1 MKAYILAGGLGTRLY
16 PYSLILPKPLLSIG
30 NDTVIERVLKWL
42 VKGGITDVT
51 ISISSK
57 ANLYRL
63 LIGDVFMGARL
74 SYDIQP
80 EPAGT
85 AGQLK
90 RAAAGQSSTFV
101 AVYSDSII
109 DCELSEA
116 IKTHRDKGA
125 LCTILAYRYT
135 ESSQYGVLE
144 AQKGLLKKWIEKPN
158 ESSLIATG
166 AFIFE
171 PSFLRYVPDKGR
183 FGMDQA
189 VNRAVR
195 MKERIAVFDRV
206 KSFTDVGNRRSYLKA
221 TKAAVEEMGHIP

>member
-30 NDTVIERVLKWL
+30 NDTVIERILRWL
-42 VKGGITDVT
+42 IRGGITDVT

-63 LIGDVFMGARL
+63 FLGEEFMGAKL
-74 SYDIQP
+74 DYDVQP

-90 RAAAGQSSTFV
+90 RAASGQGSTFV

-116 IKTHRDKGA
+116 IRAHRDKGA

-135 ESSQYGVLE
+135 SSSQYGSLRAE
-144 AQKGLLKKWIEKPN
+144 KGLLREWVEKPAD
-158 ESSLIATG
+158 SSLIATG

-171 PSFLRYVPDKGR
+171 PSFLKYVPGKGR

-189 VNRAVR
+189 VNRAVA

-206 KSFTDVGNRRSYLKA
+206 KSFTDVGNRRSYLQA
-221 TKAAVEEMGHIP
+221 TRAAVEEMGHIP